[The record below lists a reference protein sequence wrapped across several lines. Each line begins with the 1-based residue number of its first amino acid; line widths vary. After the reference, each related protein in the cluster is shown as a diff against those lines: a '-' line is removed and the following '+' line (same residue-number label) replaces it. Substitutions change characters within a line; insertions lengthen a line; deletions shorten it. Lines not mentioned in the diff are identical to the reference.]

1 MSFENLSAGD
11 DLPSSF
17 NAVIEIPANGGEIK
31 YEVDKDTG
39 LLMVDRFMPTA
50 MYYPCNY
57 GYVPKTL
64 AQDGDPADVLVIT
77 PSPVLPGCAMK
88 VRAIGVL
95 KMSDEAGQDSKILA
109 VPVVKACMRSAQI
122 KELADIPAIFLEK
135 IKHFFEQY
143 KALEPN
149 KWVKVEGWG
158 DRSDA
163 EKELMDS
170 VSRYAEQG

>member
-77 PSPVLPGCAMK
+77 PSPVLRGCAMK